1 MKISYESFCNK
12 INKIGGDKC
21 KNVVLAK
28 YNDKMLVIALFIIF
42 FTYYSLNMVIFSGYR
57 WFFLV
62 LYIVVIIWILFMLFS
77 RKIGFGMANDKFI
90 YVKFNHLGYK
100 EKEFFNIPFE
110 NIRYLDVKK
119 RFGSVM
125 IRMSLIDHTGKFR
138 RLNISFAPMVFGF
151 SVTEQKYSGF
161 EIYNKLM
168 EIQKVLDRGD
178 F

>member
-1 MKISYESFCNK
+1 
-12 INKIGGDKC
+12 
-21 KNVVLAK
+21 
-28 YNDKMLVIALFIIF
+28 
-42 FTYYSLNMVIFSGYR
+42 
-57 WFFLV
+57 
-62 LYIVVIIWILFMLFS
+62 MLFS
-77 RKIGFGMANDKFI
+77 RKIGFGMAEDKFV
-90 YVKFNHLGYK
+90 YVKFNHIGYK

-125 IRMSLIDHTGKFR
+125 FRMSLIDHTGKFR
-138 RLNISFAPMVFGF
+138 RLNITFAPLVFGF

-161 EIYNKLM
+161 EIYNKLI